1 MYESGVGRGSACGV
15 GREAVR
21 VTCHLHMLHLPQGT
35 GASIVCGTEE
45 AFLVSNVLFVV
56 FKATECIIGLVL
68 ACQTRKIKLKGLRES
83 SQVALASYI
92 FAFTLIVFVV
102 ALFLTRQNP
111 MFIVSLLV
119 VGTLL
124 LVSSLLIL
132 TAIFIPKVRTREES
146 SQICLSVFSKLLCGR
161 GLRLLLS
168 TLPSG
173 PLNVCFPSLEMGYGF
188 VCVTCS
194 V

>member
-1 MYESGVGRGSACGV
+1 
-15 GREAVR
+15 
-21 VTCHLHMLHLPQGT
+21 
-35 GASIVCGTEE
+35 
-45 AFLVSNVLFVV
+45 
-56 FKATECIIGLVL
+56 
-68 ACQTRKIKLKGLRES
+68 
-83 SQVALASYI
+83 
-92 FAFTLIVFVV
+92 
-102 ALFLTRQNP
+102 

-132 TAIFIPKVRTREES
+132 TAIFIPKVRTSEES

-173 PLNVCFPSLEMGYGF
+173 LLNVCFPSLEMGYGF

>member
-1 MYESGVGRGSACGV
+1 MFP
-15 GREAVR
+15 
-21 VTCHLHMLHLPQGT
+21 LPQGT

-45 AFLVSNVLFVV
+45 AFLVNNVLFVV

-102 ALFLTRQNP
+102 ALYLTRQNP

-132 TAIFIPKVRTREES
+132 TAIFIPKV
-146 SQICLSVFSKLLCGR
+146 QYVQV
-161 GLRLLLS
+161 
-168 TLPSG
+168 P
-173 PLNVCFPSLEMGYGF
+173 
-188 VCVTCS
+188 CVY
-194 V
+194 